1 MKIGIIKERKSPPDR
16 RVVFTPNQITKAL
29 QKYESL
35 EIVVESSDIRI
46 FSDQAYI
53 DQNIEVCT
61 DLKDADVLIG
71 VKEVP
76 IANLIANK
84 TYFFFSHTIKEQDYN
99 RKLLQSCLEKNI
111 RLIDHETLVE
121 ENGKRIIGF
130 GRYAGIVG
138 AYNTMRAFG
147 LKYELFALP
156 KAETMLHKEDLIK
169 RLKKE
174 FFPPIKIVVTGNGKV
189 AHGIMEIL
197 NGMKV
202 KKVSIEHFLTQKYD
216 IPVYTQ
222 IEVMDY
228 YKRKDGEAATKAD
241 FYQNPNEYTSNFER
255 FSKVADVLITGHFHK
270 HGAPKIL
277 TREMLMENDNA
288 IKVVGDVSCDVDHGP
303 IDCTLKVSTIADPL
317 FGYYP
322 KEHKE
327 VEFDHPAAITV
338 MSVDNLPCELP
349 KDASEGFGEVFLE
362 RILPAFFDNDAN
374 GILKRA
380 TITEN
385 GKLTPRFE
393 YLQDYVD
400 NK

>member
-16 RVVFTPNQITKAL
+16 RVVLTPNQITKAL
-29 QKYESL
+29 QNHSTL

-46 FSDQAYI
+46 YNDQSYI
-53 DQNIEVCT
+53 DQNIEVSV
-61 DLKDADVLIG
+61 DLHDADVLIG

-76 IANLIANK
+76 VENLIPNK
-84 TYFFFSHTIKEQDYN
+84 TYLFFSHTIKEQEHN
-99 RKLLQSCLEKNI
+99 RKLLKGCLEKNI

-121 ENGKRIIGF
+121 ANGTRIIGF

-147 LKYELFALP
+147 LKYELFTLP

-189 AHGIMEIL
+189 AHGIIEIL

-202 KKVSIEHFLTQKYD
+202 KKVSIDHFLTQKYD

-222 IEVMDY
+222 IETMDY
-228 YKRKDGEAATKAD
+228 YKRIDGLEATKAD
-241 FYQNPNEYTSNFER
+241 FYANPEAYTSNFER
-255 FSKVADVLITGHFHK
+255 FSKVADILIAGHFHK

-277 TREMLMENDNA
+277 TREMLMATDNA

-303 IDCTLKVSTIADPL
+303 IDCTLKASTIADPF

-322 KEHKE
+322 KENKE

-349 KDASEGFGEVFLE
+349 RDASEGFGEVFLE
-362 RILPAFFDNDAN
+362 RVLPAFFNNDAD

-385 GKLTPRFE
+385 GKLTPRFA